1 MAKKIFRLHQG
12 GVTKETGWFKS
23 SALTSTQLNSIK
35 TDGKDVATSI
45 PTPYASIDLVK
56 SAFSWVAENDLRGKT
71 AQHKLVS
78 YALDIGQLFFAY
90 PRFSEKLRIVAYN
103 PKERFADLKN
113 SNSSHR
119 KYAETLKLFWE
130 QDKAYNFDKT
140 SRLYFLLNKQTNEI
154 LGSTSPSSLFMA
166 SPDVKYASKDLDI
179 QIAHHKLFNNE
190 FMPLFKRDKSFILYI
205 YTLSKQAKFTE
216 YFPDFYKY
224 LEKVKQELSSDII
237 QKITEINASML
248 NEYEPC
254 PVLDNVGNPCEVLD
268 IQLGVQGAEKVESD
282 FEIESDLKAK
292 QKLPLILP
300 QYPFGNKWN
309 YLTGVVWDENTI
321 TPYRNESSINE
332 SRLPVQNVPHYWLT
346 IGNFLED
353 KIIELPYNI
362 DSSKFITCGS
372 EKHLLPLTPTY
383 FKYFSIESVENHIS
397 IKERAGGNIDV
408 ELKIPVKGGD
418 IIFKKQYSNADKNIE
433 KADIHLAIFPFLKSN
448 KFDITHNI
456 GVLDDRL
463 DKSDEIL
470 LYEIKSGQK
479 KMLSEPIIRN
489 PGKGGELVSK
499 YFKTISQPDVIGI
512 YTKNVQSAL
521 VPRMNI
527 YDGTSQ
533 IDFAI
538 DFGTTNTHI
547 EYKLDQNESIAF
559 DMHNENSLIQSLLD
573 NNLREIDPQ
582 LIDNEKTFET
592 EILPFSLSDQ
602 GNVSFPIRTAL
613 AFNNDV
619 KFAEEPEIV
628 REVNNYFFYDKRRKP
643 NHLKLETELKWSN
656 YSNPLDEN
664 KVESY
669 IKYIVQ
675 LAFYK
680 TLQLNCNPASTSITW
695 FYPVSMDEYELNI
708 FFEIWE
714 SIFLNVFNKTTG
726 LKGLPESVGP
736 YLDYKSVIEGL
747 SLSIDIGGG
756 SSDIA
761 VFDEDDLHP
770 KLISSFK
777 FAGNAILGDG
787 YPSTQY
793 KSNSDRN
800 GFVRAFKEEAI
811 KAIDTKDDNT
821 KGELLNMLDEI
832 LVRTKNSSDFSN
844 LLFSLENNKDF
855 KFSYT
860 KLLQKNDTIK
870 LVFLIFYGA
879 IAYYSATLLK
889 KAGITKPKN
898 ILLSGTASK
907 TANILDTSKNYK
919 NLSAF
924 FDFIFN
930 EIHESDSTY
939 DIKIKLSDKPKE
951 ITCKGALKADY
962 EESVRDIPT
971 KYWLGGSEDV
981 FGKVIDK
988 DKDFKITP
996 QYGDLGDT
1004 SKNDICNSIN
1014 HFYSILDDYIDKNNI
1029 QTKYMIDTKSYSVF
1043 KSLRSEGLTDLITRG
1058 INAYHKTK
1066 DTNIGETLFFYPLI
1080 GVMNKLAFELS
1091 SNSEKDE

>member
-1 MAKKIFRLHQG
+1 MGKKIFRLHNNG
-12 GVTKETGWFKS
+12 TTEETGWFNSKPLNS
-23 SALTSTQLNSIK
+23 EQLNSIR
-35 TDGKDVATSI
+35 TNGKEVATSI
-45 PTPYASIDLVK
+45 PTPYATIDLVK
-56 SAFSWVAENDLRGKT
+56 SAFNWVAKNDLKGTT
-71 AQHKLVS
+71 AQHNLVS
-78 YALDIGQLFFAY
+78 YALDVGQLFFAY
-90 PRFSEKLRIVAYN
+90 PRFKDKLRIVAYN
-103 PKERFADLKN
+103 PLDRFNELKTKN
-113 SNSSHR
+113 EGQ
-119 KYAETLKLFWE
+119 KKFAQTLELFWQ
-130 QDKAYNFDKT
+130 QDKAYNFNKT
-140 SRLYFLLNKQTNEI
+140 NRLYFVLNKGTNEI
-154 LGSTSPSSLFMA
+154 LGSTSPSTIFMA
-166 SPDVKYASKDLDI
+166 SPDVRYASKNLDI
-179 QIAHHKLFNNE
+179 QIANHKLFNDK
-190 FMPLFKRDKSFILYI
+190 FTPLHERDKSFIVYLYA
-205 YTLSKQAKFTE
+205 LSKQPHFAD
-216 YFPDFYKY
+216 YFEEFYQY
-224 LEKVKQELSSDII
+224 LDKVKLELPDDVI
-237 QKITEINASML
+237 QMVTELTSTGIDQ
-248 NEYEPC
+248 YDPC
-254 PVLDNVGNPCEVLD
+254 PVLNNSGDPCEVLGYN
-268 IQLGVQGAEKVESD
+268 LHVQGEQKVKSD
-282 FEIESDLKAK
+282 FEIKPDYNIKEV
-292 QKLPLILP
+292 LPLVLP
-300 QYPFGNKWN
+300 QYPFTKEWN
-309 YLTGVVWDENTI
+309 YVSGVIWDENTR
-321 TPYRNESSINE
+321 TPEKNEKSPEE
-332 SRLPVQNVPHYWLT
+332 SKLPVQNIPHYWLT

-372 EKHLLPLTPTY
+372 EKYLLPLSPTY
-383 FKYFSIESVENHIS
+383 FKYFNHENVDKQLSV
-397 IKERAGGNIDV
+397 KERSGGNVDV
-408 ELKIPVKGGD
+408 ELKIPVKKGE
-418 IIFKKQYSNADKNIE
+418 IIFKKRYSLADKNIE
-433 KADIHLAIFPFLKSN
+433 TLDIHLAIFPFLKSEE
-448 KFDITHNI
+448 FDITHNI

-499 YFKTISQPDVIGI
+499 YFKTDSQPDVIGI

-521 VPRMNI
+521 VHRINI
-527 YDGTSQ
+527 YNGTSQ

-582 LIDNEKTFET
+582 LVDNERSFEN

-602 GNVSFPIRTAL
+602 EDIAFPIRTAL
-613 AFNNDV
+613 AFNKDV
-619 KFAEEPEIV
+619 DFSKETELI
-628 REVNNYFFYDKRRKP
+628 RQVNNYFYYDKRSKP

-714 SIFLNVFNKTTG
+714 SIFQNVFNKTNG

-777 FAGNAILGDG
+777 FAGNAIFGDG

-793 KSNSDRN
+793 KNNSDRN

-811 KAIDTKDDNT
+811 RAIDTKDDTT

-832 LVRTKNSSDFSN
+832 LGKTKNSSDFSN
-844 LLFSLENNKDF
+844 FLFSLENNKDI

-860 KLLQKNDTIK
+860 KLLQKNDTVK
-870 LVFLIFYGA
+870 LVFLVFYGA
-879 IAYYSATLLK
+879 IAYYSARLLEK
-889 KAGITKPKN
+889 SGIKKPKN

-907 TANILDTSKNYK
+907 TANILDTSKNLK
-919 NLSAF
+919 NLSGF
-924 FDFIFN
+924 VDFIFN
-930 EIHESDSTY
+930 EVHKNDTKY
-939 DIKIKLSDKPKE
+939 NIKIKLSDKPKE

-962 EESVRDIPT
+962 SESVLDIPT
-971 KYWLGGSEDV
+971 KYWFGGTEKV
-981 FGKVIDK
+981 YGKVIDK
-988 DKDFKITP
+988 VKDFNITP
-996 QYGDLGDT
+996 HYGDLDDT

-1014 HFYSILDDYIDKNNI
+1014 HFYSILDDYESNNNI
-1029 QTKYMIDTKSYSVF
+1029 QTKYMIDSKVYSVF
-1043 KSLRSEGLTDLITRG
+1043 KKLRSEGLNDLITKG
-1058 INAYHKTK
+1058 VNAFHKSK

-1080 GVMNKLAFELS
+1080 GIMNKLAFELT
-1091 SNSEKDE
+1091 SNSEKNE